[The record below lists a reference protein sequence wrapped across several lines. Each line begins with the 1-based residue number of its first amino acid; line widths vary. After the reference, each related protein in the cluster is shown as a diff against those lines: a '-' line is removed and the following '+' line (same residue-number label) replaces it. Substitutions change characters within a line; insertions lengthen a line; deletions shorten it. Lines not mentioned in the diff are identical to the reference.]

1 MKRAVSVSLGSA
13 SRDKKVV
20 VDFRGT
26 RFSLPQEI
34 SIERVGAGG
43 DAKKARQLFAEL
55 DGQVDALSMGGI
67 DAYVHLDGRDYPIYA
82 ALKLV
87 QDVKKTPWVDGRF
100 MKYALEGQV
109 FERAEPLLGGRPH
122 FKRAFIPFGTDR
134 TGLITAVSQ
143 VADEVIIG
151 DLMFMF
157 GLLLP
162 IRGLAQFKRVARL
175 LLPLAGRLPVE
186 VLFPPGVKDEAPH
199 PKYLKYWQSADL
211 IAGDMHYIRKYAG
224 DDLRGKF
231 VITNTTTEEN
241 IETLRQRGVQR
252 VLTTTPVFEGRSF
265 GVNVMEAVLVAYAG
279 KGRGLSIAEL
289 SALIAEL
296 DLRPS
301 LQVLN

>member
-13 SRDKKVV
+13 TRNKKVV
-20 VDFRGT
+20 VDFKGM
-26 RFSLPQEI
+26 EI
-34 SIERVGAGG
+34 SIERVGTGG
-43 DAKKARQLFAEL
+43 DAQAARQLFAEL

-87 QDVKKTPWVDGRF
+87 QDVKRTPWVDGRF
-100 MKYALEGQV
+100 MKYALEGQL
-109 FERAEPLLGGRPH
+109 FERAEPLLGGRPR

-157 GLLLP
+157 GLPLP
-162 IRGLAQFKRVARL
+162 IRGLAQFKRVAHL

-186 VLFPPGVKDEAPH
+186 VLFPPGAKDEALH
-199 PKYLKYWQSADL
+199 PKYLKYWLNADL
-211 IAGDMHYIRKYAG
+211 IAGDMHYIRKYSG

-231 VITNTTTEEN
+231 IITNTTTEEN
-241 IETLRQRGVQR
+241 IEMLRQRGARQ

-265 GVNVMEAVLVAYAG
+265 WVNVMEAVLVAYAG
-279 KGRGLSIAEL
+279 KGRALSIAEL
-289 SALIAEL
+289 SALIDEL

-301 LQVLN
+301 LQVLNQG

>member
-1 MKRAVSVSLGSA
+1 MKRAVSVSLGSPT
-13 SRDKKVV
+13 RDKKVV
-20 VDFRGT
+20 VDFRGM
-26 RFSLPQEI
+26 SI
-34 SIERVGAGG
+34 SIERLGTGG
-43 DAKKARQLFAEL
+43 DAQAARRLFAEL

-87 QDVKKTPWVDGRF
+87 QDVRRTPWVDGRF
-100 MKYALEGQV
+100 MKYALEGRV
-109 FERAEPLLGGRPH
+109 FERAELLLGGRPH

-134 TGLITAVSQ
+134 TGLISAVSE

-157 GLLLP
+157 GLPLP
-162 IRGLAQFKRVARL
+162 IRGLAQFKRVAHL
-175 LLPLAGRLPVE
+175 LLPLAGRLPVQ

-199 PKYLKYWQSADL
+199 PKYLQYWRNADL

-241 IETLRQRGVQR
+241 IDTLRQRGVRQ
-252 VLTTTPVFEGRSF
+252 VLTTTPVFDGRSF

-279 KGRGLSIAEL
+279 KGRALSIAEL
-289 SALIAEL
+289 SALIDEL

-301 LQVLN
+301 LQMLNVE